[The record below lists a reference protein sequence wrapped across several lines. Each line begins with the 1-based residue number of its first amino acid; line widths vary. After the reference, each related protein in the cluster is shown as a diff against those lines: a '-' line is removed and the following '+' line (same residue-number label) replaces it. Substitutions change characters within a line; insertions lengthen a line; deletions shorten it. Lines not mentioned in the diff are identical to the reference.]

1 MSETHEIRCPHCG
14 TIIPMDEAGY
24 AAIAQQVR
32 SQEFEKETARLEAR
46 YAKDLQQAKA
56 HFEQDKQAE
65 LARYADHAKQR
76 LAEQAAEN
84 KQAALELEQ
93 QNQQALYD
101 LSRQKDQEI
110 AQLTAQL
117 AQAASQTELRVTEAT
132 TAVQQK
138 LLAAENQLTQQQT
151 QAELDK
157 VALQREFDAQIKTR
171 DQIIAMK
178 DEEIALRKDMK
189 ARLSTKMVGESLEQH
204 CENEF
209 NKLRATGF
217 RGVYFEKDNDASSG
231 SKGDYIYR
239 EVDESGVEILSIMFE
254 MKNEQDQT
262 ATKKRNE
269 DFLKELDKDRREK
282 NCEYAV
288 LVSLLEADS
297 ELYNTGIVDK
307 SHRYEKMYVVRPQF
321 FIPLITILR
330 GSAMNALAAKKE
342 LAIAREEHSDI
353 TQFEENLAAAQKGF
367 ARNYELAGRRFDEA
381 IKGIDK
387 TIAQLEKTKKA
398 LLSSDNNLRLANNK
412 LQDLSIKKLTRGN
425 PGMQA
430 RFAALEEIDEA

>member
-56 HFEQDKQAE
+56 YFEQDKKAE

-84 KQAALELEQ
+84 KQAALKLEQ
-93 QNQQALYD
+93 QNQQALHD

-239 EVDESGVEILSIMFE
+239 EIDESGVEILSIMFE

>member
-14 TIIPMDEAGY
+14 TVIPMDEAGY

-65 LARYADHAKQR
+65 LARYADHVKQR

-84 KQAALELEQ
+84 KQAALKIEQ
-93 QNQQALYD
+93 QNQQALHD

-138 LLAAENQLTQQQT
+138 LLAAENQLTQQQA

-157 VALQREFDAQIKTR
+157 VALQREFDAEIKTR

>member
-56 HFEQDKQAE
+56 HFEQDKKAE

-84 KQAALELEQ
+84 KQAALKLEQ
-93 QNQQALYD
+93 QNQQALHD

-132 TAVQQK
+132 TAAQQK
-138 LLAAENQLTQQQT
+138 LLAAENQLTQQQA

-157 VALQREFDAQIKTR
+157 VALQREFDAEIKTR

-430 RFAALEEIDEA
+430 RFAALKEIDET

>member
-14 TIIPMDEAGY
+14 TVIPMDEAGY

-56 HFEQDKQAE
+56 HFEQDKKAE

-84 KQAALELEQ
+84 KQAALKLEQ
-93 QNQQALYD
+93 QNQQALHD

-157 VALQREFDAQIKTR
+157 VALQREFDAEIKTR

-239 EVDESGVEILSIMFE
+239 EIDESGVEILSIMFE

-430 RFAALEEIDEA
+430 RFAALKEIDET